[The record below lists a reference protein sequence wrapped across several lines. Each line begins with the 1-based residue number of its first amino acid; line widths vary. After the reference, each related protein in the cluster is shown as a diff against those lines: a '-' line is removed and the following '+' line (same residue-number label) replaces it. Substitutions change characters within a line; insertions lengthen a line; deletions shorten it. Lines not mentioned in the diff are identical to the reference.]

1 MIILTILSVIQGDC
15 KKKKKEK
22 KIPGPSDI
30 TPIK

>member
-1 MIILTILSVIQGDC
+1 MIILTILAVIQGDC
-15 KKKKKEK
+15 KKKKEK